1 MKPHVCRAFE
11 SFESFNA
18 ALQPQFLASSYCPCF
33 IIVELFP
40 SMQLTQRK
48 QRAPTRIELV
58 IVQAALRPLRIE
70 VIDASAHMQVRPSE
84 A

>member
-1 MKPHVCRAFE
+1 
-11 SFESFNA
+11 
-18 ALQPQFLASSYCPCF
+18 
-33 IIVELFP
+33 
-40 SMQLTQRK
+40 MQLTQRK